1 MKDHN
6 DKILNRAIMIVNVL
20 LAVMIG
26 LTIYDAVA
34 NAPEDVPVIIRGGY
48 DTITTEYFT
57 NVSDLLYVFDN
68 DKYEIYKK

>member
-1 MKDHN
+1 MKDHS
-6 DKILNRAIMIVNVL
+6 DKIINRAIMIVNVL
-20 LAVMIG
+20 LAVMVS
-26 LTIYDAVA
+26 LTIYDAVT
-34 NAPEDVPVIIRGGY
+34 NKPEEVPIIFRSDC